1 MSSNCPKINVVMICG
16 TKCTYHTIA
25 PLTKH
30 YPIWPLPSHYFIVKD
45 SGIFLV
51 NFNLLLSGGNWRRDD
66 AVITEGRSKGTSCF
80 HTTTPFLKKSH
91 RLARMHG
98 IQIFKADNAKR
109 IWGDNWTHSQIILLN
124 PIFETRNIITSRLSL
139 QLCSPACFHRWG
151 LSKRFSALVMWSGD
165 DDDLI

>member
-1 MSSNCPKINVVMICG
+1 M
-16 TKCTYHTIA
+16 
-25 PLTKH
+25 
-30 YPIWPLPSHYFIVKD
+30 LPH
-45 SGIFLV
+45 
-51 NFNLLLSGGNWRRDD
+51 N
-66 AVITEGRSKGTSCF
+66 
-80 HTTTPFLKKSH
+80 HPFPSKKSH

-165 DDDLI
+165 DDDLIFDKNHLLLPPCAVCPVIAFFSLLLGIRKNTLVILIFISCSLSSVFPFRCDLE